1 MQPGYPWIAVYP
13 SKTGVPSTD
22 VIVANNLAMA
32 FGGANDK
39 ADRMQF
45 INNRVVRS
53 VNHAYPAWQSFD
65 YAIRP
70 DGRFIDAADPLY
82 APALDVL
89 RHPRP
94 IGPGPDIGACEISA
108 LGLPP
113 ALTDEVLQPPPPV
126 TAETDAAEAA
136 AGGTTAKAATG
147 AKFLKAP

>member
-13 SKTGVPSTD
+13 SKTGVPSTV
-22 VIVANNLAMA
+22 VIVVNNLAMA

-39 ADRMQF
+39 VNRMQF

-82 APALDVL
+82 VPALDVL

-94 IGPGPDIGACEISA
+94 IGPEPDIGAGEISA